1 MPPAPGKRT
10 PAAALT
16 RTPLKR
22 PAVPVVDVE
31 ARGPLALPRSRRPSI
46 LPEGPFA
53 VPISTMDWLVSRESP
68 AVRFVTLRD
77 LLQRPPKDI
86 ELRKARQGLSADPYL
101 RDALPLLRRAL
112 QQGPLD
118 TRYGGGLWQTLFL
131 LDLGCDASQPEL
143 ARAGDALLAWW
154 QLTFVEI
161 ERNQDSRIDLGLFSQ
176 SLRALVRLG
185 YGEDPRVLAGAELVA
200 RRRIASSAAALD
212 PAPLVKDLLLF
223 SEIPKPLW
231 RPPMHQATEFAVARL
246 LAKGVVLET
255 RLNFPNADET
265 DLLEALW
272 ALSRCGVPRK
282 PEVEPLLGKLA
293 SRADHRGRF
302 RLDVPQAAKLP
313 LPLERDGELS
323 RWVTVRGLC
332 VMQHFAGLTVAE
344 KRT

>member
-1 MPPAPGKRT
+1 
-10 PAAALT
+10 
-16 RTPLKR
+16 
-22 PAVPVVDVE
+22 
-31 ARGPLALPRSRRPSI
+31 
-46 LPEGPFA
+46 
-53 VPISTMDWLVSRESP
+53 MDWLVSRESP

-200 RRRIASSAAALD
+200 LNLSLRNSALSEFHPHGGRLRMGSWNAL
-212 PAPLVKDLLLF
+212 PHLHG
-223 SEIPKPLW
+223 E
-231 RPPMHQATEFAVARL
+231 R
-246 LAKGVVLET
+246 
-255 RLNFPNADET
+255 
-265 DLLEALW
+265 ALW
-272 ALSRCGVPRK
+272 
-282 PEVEPLLGKLA
+282 
-293 SRADHRGRF
+293 
-302 RLDVPQAAKLP
+302 
-313 LPLERDGELS
+313 
-323 RWVTVRGLC
+323 TY
-332 VMQHFAGLTVAE
+332 
-344 KRT
+344 